1 MKEVLEKFFGS
12 FYGSTKTVEVISE
25 QKTGVFERADDKAC
39 AGCEGNTKS
48 FFEGCDQKVLRC
60 DAGEQ
65 EVEVIELELFV
76 ANYNGLKKLRPN
88 YVCDLLMVGDDKV
101 VFCDLAC
108 YNPKY
113 IDSFVKSDG
122 TKQLGKRL
130 TVWRQIENSI
140 EKLTGVPEIAD
151 EILSK
156 SKKIGLF
163 AYRRKEK
170 IVTDLVDRTVL
181 TGMRSLIDP
190 TKDAA
195 TNIGK
200 LGKGFQFIEVVYPE
214 TYIWK

>member
-12 FYGSTKTVEVISE
+12 FYGSPKSVKVISE

-39 AGCEGNTKS
+39 AGCEGSTKS

-76 ANYNGLKKLRPN
+76 ANYNGLKKLTPK
-88 YVCDLLMVGDDKV
+88 YVCDLLMVGDDEV
-101 VFCDLAC
+101 VLCDLAC

-113 IDSFVKSDG
+113 LKSFVKSDG
-122 TKQLGKRL
+122 TEQLGKRL
-130 TVWRQIENSI
+130 TVWRQIGNSI
-140 EKLTGVPEIAD
+140 EKLTDVPEIAG

-156 SKKIGLF
+156 SKRIGLF

-170 IVTDLVDRTVL
+170 IVTDLVDRTAL
-181 TGMRSLIDP
+181 TGMRSLIDR

>member
-12 FYGSTKTVEVISE
+12 FYGSTKTVKVISE

-39 AGCEGNTKS
+39 AGCARNTKS

-65 EVEVIELELFV
+65 DVEVIELELFV

-113 IDSFVKSDG
+113 LKSFVKSDG
-122 TKQLGKRL
+122 KPQKGKRQHA
-130 TVWRQIENSI
+130 REQIENSI

-156 SKKIGLF
+156 SKRIGLF

-170 IVTDLVDRTVL
+170 IVTDLVDSTAL
-181 TGMRSLIDP
+181 TGMRSLIDR
-190 TKDAA
+190 TKDADA
-195 TNIGK
+195 NIGK

>member
-1 MKEVLEKFFGS
+1 MKGVLEKFFGS
-12 FYGSTKTVEVISE
+12 FYGSPKSVKVISE
-25 QKTGVFERADDKAC
+25 QKTGVFEHADDKAC
-39 AGCEGNTKS
+39 AGCARNTKS

-88 YVCDLLMVGDDKV
+88 YVCDLLLVGDDKV

-122 TKQLGKRL
+122 TEQLGKRL
-130 TVWRQIENSI
+130 AVWRQIDNSI
-140 EKLTGVPEIAD
+140 EKLTGVPEIAG

-156 SKKIGLF
+156 SKRIGLF

-170 IVTDLVDRTVL
+170 AVTDSVDSTAL